1 VATASAT
8 QRRAAEL
15 NVLARKQRS
24 LWQDAAYRLF
34 RNKAAVAG
42 LIVIAAAFLVA
53 IFADIS
59 VGDFHFSIAPYSPT
73 LIPQPP
79 ASQMEP
85 LWTGSKYTD
94 PRYLLGTDFLGR
106 DILSR
111 LIYASRISMVVGFV
125 PTAIVF
131 ALGVTVGLVA
141 GFFGGWID
149 QLLMRFTDVIY
160 AFPDF
165 LFLIIIVASFRTSAF
180 GKIMDGLLLI
190 FVAIAIVGW
199 VGVARLTRG
208 QVLSLKERE
217 FVEAARSV
225 GATPVRLM
233 WKHLLPN
240 ALAPLIVTAAFA
252 VPGAILGE
260 ATLSFLGVGII
271 PPTASWGGMINEG
284 FPLFGTNPWA
294 VLMPA
299 LCISIVM
306 LAFTFVG
313 DGLRDAL
320 DPRMKT

>member
-1 VATASAT
+1 VATASTT
-8 QRRAAEL
+8 QERSAEL
-15 NVLARKQRS
+15 NVLVRKQRS
-24 LWQDAAYRLF
+24 LWGDALYRLM

-42 LIVIAAAFLVA
+42 IIVIATAFLVA
-53 IFADIS
+53 ALAPF
-59 VGDFHFSIAPYSPT
+59 IAPYSPID
-73 LIPQPP
+73 IPQNP

-94 PRYLLGTDFLGR
+94 SRYLLGTDFLGR
-106 DILSR
+106 DIVSR
-111 LIYASRISMVVGFV
+111 LIYASRISMIVGFV

-131 ALGVTVGLVA
+131 GLGVTVGMTA
-141 GFFGGWID
+141 GFFGGWLD
-149 QLLMRFTDVIY
+149 QGLMRFTDIIY

-165 LFLIIIVASFRTSAF
+165 LFLLIIVASFRNSPF
-180 GKIMDGLLLI
+180 GKLLDGLLLI

-208 QVLSLKERE
+208 QVLALKERE

-225 GATPVRLM
+225 GATPRRIM
-233 WKHLLPN
+233 TKHLLPN

-271 PPTASWGGMINEG
+271 PPTPSWGQMINEG
-284 FPLFGTNPWA
+284 FPLFAANPWA
-294 VLMPA
+294 VLLPA
-299 LCISIVM
+299 ICISVVM

>member
-1 VATASAT
+1 M
-8 QRRAAEL
+8 
-15 NVLARKQRS
+15 
-24 LWQDAAYRLF
+24 

-42 LIVIAAAFLVA
+42 IIVIATAFLVA
-53 IFADIS
+53 ALAPF
-59 VGDFHFSIAPYSPT
+59 IAPYSPID
-73 LIPQPP
+73 IPQNP

-94 PRYLLGTDFLGR
+94 SRYLLGTDFLGR
-106 DILSR
+106 DIVSR
-111 LIYASRISMVVGFV
+111 LIYASRISMIVGFV

-131 ALGVTVGLVA
+131 GLGVTVGMTA
-141 GFFGGWID
+141 GFFGGWLD
-149 QLLMRFTDVIY
+149 QGLMRFTDIIY

-165 LFLIIIVASFRTSAF
+165 LFLLIIVASFRNSPF
-180 GKIMDGLLLI
+180 GKLLDGLLLI

-208 QVLSLKERE
+208 QVLALKERE

-225 GATPVRLM
+225 GATPRRIM
-233 WKHLLPN
+233 AKHLLPN

-271 PPTASWGGMINEG
+271 PPTPSWGQMINEG
-284 FPLFGTNPWA
+284 FPLFAANPWA
-294 VLMPA
+294 VLLPA
-299 LCISIVM
+299 ICISVVM

>member
-1 VATASAT
+1 MATASTT
-8 QRRAAEL
+8 QERSAEL

-24 LWQDAAYRLF
+24 LWGDALYRLM

-42 LIVIAAAFLVA
+42 LIVIGTAFLVA
-53 IFADIS
+53 ALAPF
-59 VGDFHFSIAPYSPT
+59 IAPYSPID
-73 LIPQPP
+73 IPQNP

-94 PRYLLGTDFLGR
+94 SRYLLGTDFLGR
-106 DILSR
+106 DIVSR
-111 LIYASRISMVVGFV
+111 LIYASRISMIVGFV

-131 ALGVTVGLVA
+131 GLGVTVGMTA
-141 GFFGGWID
+141 GFFGGWLD
-149 QLLMRFTDVIY
+149 QGLMRFTDIIY

-165 LFLIIIVASFRTSAF
+165 LFLLIIVASFRNSPF
-180 GKIMDGLLLI
+180 GKLLDGLLLI

-208 QVLSLKERE
+208 QVLALKERE

-225 GATPVRLM
+225 GATPRRIM
-233 WKHLLPN
+233 AKHLLPN

-271 PPTASWGGMINEG
+271 PPTPSWGQMINEG
-284 FPLFGTNPWA
+284 FPLFAANPWA
-294 VLMPA
+294 VLLPA
-299 LCISIVM
+299 ICISVVM

>member
-1 VATASAT
+1 MATVSSA
-8 QRRAAEL
+8 QERAAEL
-15 NVLARKQRS
+15 NVLSRKQRS
-24 LWQDAAYRLF
+24 LWGDALYRLM

-42 LIVIAAAFLVA
+42 LIVIGSAFIIAALAPF
-53 IFADIS
+53 
-59 VGDFHFSIAPYSPT
+59 IAPYSPIE
-73 LIPQPP
+73 IPQNP

-94 PRYLLGTDFLGR
+94 SRYLLGTDFLGR
-106 DILSR
+106 DIVSR
-111 LIYASRISMVVGFV
+111 LVYASRVSMIVGFV

-131 ALGVTVGLVA
+131 GLGVTVGMTA
-141 GFFGGWID
+141 GFFGGWLD
-149 QLLMRFTDVIY
+149 QGLMRFTDIIY

-165 LFLIIIVASFRTSAF
+165 LFLLIIVASFRNSPF
-180 GKIMDGLLLI
+180 GKVLDGLMLI

-208 QVLSLKERE
+208 QVLALKERE

-225 GATPVRLM
+225 GATPRRIM
-233 WKHLLPN
+233 TKHLLPN

-252 VPGAILGE
+252 VPNAILGE

-271 PPTASWGGMINEG
+271 PPTPSWGQMINEG
-284 FPLFGTNPWA
+284 FPLFSANPWA
-294 VLMPA
+294 VLLPA
-299 LCISIVM
+299 ICISVVM

>member
-1 VATASAT
+1 MATASTA
-8 QRRAAEL
+8 QERAAEL
-15 NVLARKQRS
+15 NVLTRKQRS
-24 LWQDAAYRLF
+24 LWGDALYRLM

-42 LIVIAAAFLVA
+42 IIVIATAFLVA
-53 IFADIS
+53 ALAPF
-59 VGDFHFSIAPYSPT
+59 IAPYSPID
-73 LIPQPP
+73 IPQNP

-94 PRYLLGTDFLGR
+94 SRYLLGTDFLGR
-106 DILSR
+106 DIVSR
-111 LIYASRISMVVGFV
+111 LIYASRISMIVGFV

-131 ALGVTVGLVA
+131 GLGVTVGMTA
-141 GFFGGWID
+141 GFFGGWLD
-149 QLLMRFTDVIY
+149 QGLMRFTDIIY

-165 LFLIIIVASFRTSAF
+165 LFLLIIVASFRNSPF
-180 GKIMDGLLLI
+180 GKLLDGLLLI

-208 QVLSLKERE
+208 QVLALKERE

-225 GATPVRLM
+225 GATPRRIM
-233 WKHLLPN
+233 AKHLLPN

-271 PPTASWGGMINEG
+271 PPTPSWGQMINEG
-284 FPLFGTNPWA
+284 FPLFAANPWA
-294 VLMPA
+294 VLLPA
-299 LCISIVM
+299 ICISVVM

>member
-1 VATASAT
+1 VATASTT
-8 QRRAAEL
+8 QERAAEL

-24 LWQDAAYRLF
+24 LWGDALYRLM
-34 RNKAAVAG
+34 RNKAAVGG
-42 LIVIAAAFLVA
+42 LIVIVAAFLVA
-53 IFADIS
+53 IFAQ
-59 VGDFHFSIAPYSPT
+59 VLAPYDPIS
-73 LIPQPP
+73 IPPSSEL

-85 LWTGSKYTD
+85 QWTGSKYTD

-111 LIYASRISMVVGFV
+111 LMHASRISMVVGFI
-125 PTAIVF
+125 PTTIVF
-131 ALGVTVGLVA
+131 FLGVTVGLAA
-141 GFFGGWID
+141 GYFGGWID
-149 QLLMRFTDVIY
+149 QLLMRFTDIIY

-165 LFLIIIVASFRTSAF
+165 LFLLIIVASFRNSPF
-180 GKIMDGLLLI
+180 GKVMDGLALI

-225 GATPVRLM
+225 GATPQRLM
-233 WKHLLPN
+233 TKHLLPN

-252 VPGAILGE
+252 VPSAILGE

-271 PPTASWGGMINEG
+271 PPTPSWGGMILEG
-284 FPLFGTNPWA
+284 FPFFSSNPWA
-294 VLMPA
+294 VLLPGI
-299 LCISIVM
+299 CISVVM

>member
-1 VATASAT
+1 VATASTT
-8 QRRAAEL
+8 QERSAEL
-15 NVLARKQRS
+15 NFSRKQRS
-24 LWQDAAYRLF
+24 LWGDALYRLM
-34 RNKAAVAG
+34 RNKAAVGG
-42 LIVIAAAFLVA
+42 LIVIALAFLVA
-53 IFADIS
+53 LLAP
-59 VGDFHFSIAPYSPT
+59 VIAPYDPI
-73 LIPQPP
+73 LIPQNP

-94 PRYLLGTDFLGR
+94 ARYLLGTDFLGR

-125 PTAIVF
+125 PTFIVF
-131 ALGVTVGLVA
+131 GLGVTVGMTA
-141 GFFGGWID
+141 GFFGGWLD
-149 QLLMRFTDVIY
+149 QILMRFTDIIY

-165 LFLIIIVASFRTSAF
+165 LFLLIIVASFRASPF
-180 GKIMDGLLLI
+180 GKLLDGLLLI

-208 QVLSLKERE
+208 QVLALKERE

-225 GATPVRLM
+225 GATSRRVM
-233 WKHLLPN
+233 TKHLLPN

-252 VPGAILGE
+252 VPSAILGE

-271 PPTASWGGMINEG
+271 PPTPSWGQMINEG
-284 FPLFGTNPWA
+284 FPLFAANVWA
-294 VLMPA
+294 VLLPA
-299 LCISIVM
+299 LCISTVM

>member
-1 VATASAT
+1 VATASTT
-8 QRRAAEL
+8 QERSAEL

-24 LWQDAAYRLF
+24 LWGDALYRLM
-34 RNKAAVAG
+34 RNKAAVGG
-42 LIVIAAAFLVA
+42 LIVIFAAFLVA
-53 IFADIS
+53 AFAP
-59 VGDFHFSIAPYSPT
+59 VLAPYDPIN
-73 LIPQPP
+73 IPQNP

-94 PRYLLGTDFLGR
+94 SRYLLGTDFLGR

-125 PTAIVF
+125 PTFIVF
-131 ALGVTVGLVA
+131 SLGVTVGMTA
-141 GFFGGWID
+141 GFFGGWLD
-149 QLLMRFTDVIY
+149 QILMRFTDIIY

-165 LFLIIIVASFRTSAF
+165 LFLLIIVASFRASPF
-180 GKIMDGLLLI
+180 GKLLDGLLLI

-208 QVLSLKERE
+208 QVLALKERE

-225 GATPVRLM
+225 GATSRRVM
-233 WKHLLPN
+233 TKHLLPN

-252 VPGAILGE
+252 VPSAILGE

-271 PPTASWGGMINEG
+271 PPTPSWGQMINEG
-284 FPLFGTNPWA
+284 FPLFAANVWA
-294 VLMPA
+294 VLLPA

>member
-1 VATASAT
+1 VATASTT
-8 QRRAAEL
+8 QDRAAEL
-15 NVLARKQRS
+15 NIIARKQRS
-24 LWQDAAYRLF
+24 LWQDAVYRLF

-53 IFADIS
+53 ILAS
-59 VGDFHFSIAPYSPT
+59 AIAPYDP
-73 LIPQPP
+73 IQIQQPV

-85 LWTGSKYTD
+85 QWTGSKYTD
-94 PRYLLGTDFLGR
+94 ARFVLGTDFLGR

-111 LIYASRISMVVGFV
+111 LIYASRISMVVGFI
-125 PTAIVF
+125 PTSIVF
-131 ALGVTVGLVA
+131 FLGIIVGMSA

-149 QLLMRFTDVIY
+149 QLLMRFTDIVY

-165 LFLIIIVASFRTSAF
+165 LFLLIIVASFRASPF

-190 FVAIAIVGW
+190 FVGIAIVGW

-217 FVEAARSV
+217 FVEAARAV
-225 GATPVRLM
+225 GATPRRLM
-233 WKHLLPN
+233 TKHLLPN

-252 VPGAILGE
+252 VPSAILGE
-260 ATLSFLGVGII
+260 ATLSFLGVGIR
-271 PPTASWGGMINEG
+271 PPTPSWGQMINEG
-284 FPLFGTNPWA
+284 FPVFSSNPWA
-294 VLMPA
+294 VLLPA

>member
-1 VATASAT
+1 VATASTT
-8 QRRAAEL
+8 QERSAEL

-24 LWQDAAYRLF
+24 LWGDALYRLM

-42 LIVIAAAFLVA
+42 LIVIASAFLIA
-53 IFADIS
+53 ALAPLL
-59 VGDFHFSIAPYSPT
+59 APYNPID
-73 LIPQPP
+73 IPVNP

-106 DILSR
+106 DIVSR

-131 ALGVTVGLVA
+131 GLGVTVGMTA
-141 GFFGGWID
+141 GFFGGWLD
-149 QLLMRFTDVIY
+149 QLLMRFTDIVY

-165 LFLIIIVASFRTSAF
+165 LFLLIIVASFRNSPF
-180 GKIMDGLLLI
+180 GKILDGLMLI

-208 QVLSLKERE
+208 QVLALKERE

-225 GATPVRLM
+225 GATPRRIM
-233 WKHLLPN
+233 TKHLLPN

-252 VPGAILGE
+252 VPNAILGE

-271 PPTASWGGMINEG
+271 PPTPSWGQMINEG
-284 FPLFGTNPWA
+284 FPLFSANPWA
-294 VLMPA
+294 VLLPA
-299 LCISIVM
+299 ICISVVM

>member
-1 VATASAT
+1 MATVSSA
-8 QRRAAEL
+8 QERAAEL
-15 NVLARKQRS
+15 NVLSRKQRS
-24 LWQDAAYRLF
+24 LWGDALYRLM
-34 RNKAAVAG
+34 RNKAAVGG
-42 LIVIAAAFLVA
+42 LIVIAVAFLMA
-53 IFADIS
+53 ALAPFIS
-59 VGDFHFSIAPYSPT
+59 PYNPID
-73 LIPQPP
+73 IPQNP

-94 PRYLLGTDFLGR
+94 SRYLLGTDFLGR
-106 DILSR
+106 DIVSR
-111 LIYASRISMVVGFV
+111 LIYASRISMIVGFV

-131 ALGVTVGLVA
+131 GLGVTVGMTA
-141 GFFGGWID
+141 GFFGGWLD
-149 QLLMRFTDVIY
+149 QGLMRFTDIIY

-165 LFLIIIVASFRTSAF
+165 LFLLIIVASFRNSPF
-180 GKIMDGLLLI
+180 GKVLDGLMLI

-208 QVLSLKERE
+208 QVLALKERE

-225 GATPVRLM
+225 GATPRRIM
-233 WKHLLPN
+233 MKHLLPN

-252 VPGAILGE
+252 VPNAILGE

-271 PPTASWGGMINEG
+271 PPTPSWGQMINEG
-284 FPLFGTNPWA
+284 FPLFAANPWA
-294 VLMPA
+294 VLLPA
-299 LCISIVM
+299 ICISVVM

>member
-1 VATASAT
+1 VATASTT
-8 QRRAAEL
+8 QDRAAEL

-24 LWQDAAYRLF
+24 LWQDAFYRLF
-34 RNKAAVAG
+34 RNKAAVVG
-42 LIVIAAAFLVA
+42 LIVISGAFLVA
-53 IFADIS
+53 IFAPA
-59 VGDFHFSIAPYSPT
+59 IAPYNP
-73 LIPQPP
+73 IQINQPV

-85 LWTGSKYTD
+85 QWTGSKFTD
-94 PRYLLGTDFLGR
+94 PRFLLGTDFLGR

-131 ALGVTVGLVA
+131 FLGIIVGMSA

-149 QLLMRFTDVIY
+149 QLLMRFTDIVY

-165 LFLIIIVASFRTSAF
+165 LFLLIIVASFRASAF

-217 FVEAARSV
+217 FVEAARAV
-225 GATPVRLM
+225 GATPGRLM
-233 WKHLLPN
+233 TKHLLPN

-252 VPGAILGE
+252 VPSAILGE

-271 PPTASWGGMINEG
+271 PPTPSWGQMINEG
-284 FPLFGTNPWA
+284 FPLFSANPWS
-294 VLMPA
+294 VLLPA

>member
-1 VATASAT
+1 VATASTT
-8 QRRAAEL
+8 QERSAEL

-24 LWQDAAYRLF
+24 LWGDALYRLM

-42 LIVIAAAFLVA
+42 IIVIATAFLVA
-53 IFADIS
+53 ALAPF
-59 VGDFHFSIAPYSPT
+59 IAPYSPID
-73 LIPQPP
+73 IPQNP

-94 PRYLLGTDFLGR
+94 SRYLLGTDFLGR
-106 DILSR
+106 DIVSR
-111 LIYASRISMVVGFV
+111 LIYASRISMIVGFV

-131 ALGVTVGLVA
+131 GLGVTVGMTA
-141 GFFGGWID
+141 GFFGGWLD
-149 QLLMRFTDVIY
+149 QGLMRFTDIIY

-165 LFLIIIVASFRTSAF
+165 LFLLIIVASFRNSPF
-180 GKIMDGLLLI
+180 GKVLDGLMLI

-208 QVLSLKERE
+208 QVLALKERE

-225 GATPVRLM
+225 GATPRRIM
-233 WKHLLPN
+233 MKHLLPN

-252 VPGAILGE
+252 VPNAILGE

-271 PPTASWGGMINEG
+271 PPTPSWGQMINEG
-284 FPLFGTNPWA
+284 FPLFAANPWA
-294 VLMPA
+294 VLLPA
-299 LCISIVM
+299 ICISVVM

>member
-1 VATASAT
+1 VATASTT
-8 QRRAAEL
+8 QERAAEL

-24 LWQDAAYRLF
+24 LWGDAAYRLM
-34 RNKAAVAG
+34 RNKASVAG
-42 LIVIAAAFLVA
+42 LIIIALAFLA
-53 IFADIS
+53 ALLSGFL
-59 VGDFHFSIAPYSPT
+59 APWNPIE
-73 LIPQPP
+73 IPQNP

-85 LWTGSKYTD
+85 VWTGSKYTD

-111 LIYASRISMVVGFV
+111 LLYAARISMVVGFI
-125 PTAIVF
+125 PTSIVF
-131 ALGVTVGLVA
+131 FIGVTVGMVA
-141 GFFGGWID
+141 GYFGGWLD
-149 QLLMRFTDVIY
+149 QLLMRFTDIIY

-165 LFLIIIVASFRTSAF
+165 LFLLIIVASFRNSPF
-180 GKIMDGLLLI
+180 GKLMDGLALI

-217 FVEAARSV
+217 FVEAARAV
-225 GATPVRLM
+225 GATPRRLM
-233 WKHLLPN
+233 TKHLFPN
-240 ALAPLIVTAAFA
+240 ALAPLIVTAAFS
-252 VPGAILGE
+252 VPSAILAE

-271 PPTASWGGMINEG
+271 PPTPSWGQMIYEG
-284 FPLFGTNPWA
+284 FPFFSSNPWSVLLPA
-294 VLMPA
+294 V
-299 LCISIVM
+299 CISVVM

>member
-1 VATASAT
+1 VATASTT
-8 QRRAAEL
+8 QERAAEL
-15 NVLARKQRS
+15 NFARKQRS
-24 LWQDAAYRLF
+24 LWGDAAYRLF

-42 LIVIAAAFLVA
+42 LVVIASAFLIA
-53 IFADIS
+53 IFAQ
-59 VGDFHFSIAPYSPT
+59 FLAPYSPIE
-73 LIPQPP
+73 IPQNP

-85 LWTGSKYTD
+85 VWTGSKYTD

-106 DILSR
+106 DIVSR
-111 LIYASRISMVVGFV
+111 LIFASRVSMVVGFI

-131 ALGVTVGLVA
+131 GLGITVGMTA
-141 GFFGGWID
+141 GFFGGWLD
-149 QLLMRFTDVIY
+149 QLLMRFTDIIY

-165 LFLIIIVASFRTSAF
+165 LFLLIIVASFRNSPF
-180 GKIMDGLLLI
+180 GKLLDGLMLI

-208 QVLSLKERE
+208 QVLALKERE

-225 GATPVRLM
+225 GATPRRIM
-233 WKHLLPN
+233 TKHLLPN

-252 VPGAILGE
+252 VPNAILGE

-271 PPTASWGGMINEG
+271 PPTPSWGQMINEG
-284 FPLFGTNPWA
+284 FPLFSANPWA
-294 VLMPA
+294 VLLPA
-299 LCISIVM
+299 ICISLVM

>member
-1 VATASAT
+1 MATASTT
-8 QRRAAEL
+8 QERSAEL

-24 LWQDAAYRLF
+24 LWGDALYRLM

-42 LIVIAAAFLVA
+42 IIVIATAFLVA
-53 IFADIS
+53 ALAPF
-59 VGDFHFSIAPYSPT
+59 IAPYSPID
-73 LIPQPP
+73 IPQNP

-94 PRYLLGTDFLGR
+94 SRYLLGTDFLGR
-106 DILSR
+106 DIVSR
-111 LIYASRISMVVGFV
+111 LIYASRISMIVGFV

-131 ALGVTVGLVA
+131 GLGVTVGMTA
-141 GFFGGWID
+141 GFFGGWLD
-149 QLLMRFTDVIY
+149 QGLMRFTDIIY

-165 LFLIIIVASFRTSAF
+165 LFLLIIVASFRNSPF
-180 GKIMDGLLLI
+180 GKLLDGLLLI

-208 QVLSLKERE
+208 QVLALKERE
-217 FVEAARSV
+217 FVEEARSV
-225 GATPVRLM
+225 GATPRRIM
-233 WKHLLPN
+233 AKHLLPN

-271 PPTASWGGMINEG
+271 PPTPSWGQMINEG
-284 FPLFGTNPWA
+284 FPLFAANPWA
-294 VLMPA
+294 VLLPA
-299 LCISIVM
+299 ICISVVM

>member
-1 VATASAT
+1 VATASTT
-8 QRRAAEL
+8 QQRAAEL
-15 NVLARKQRS
+15 NVLSRKQRS
-24 LWQDAAYRLF
+24 LWGDALYRLM

-42 LIVIAAAFLVA
+42 LIVIFTAFMVA
-53 IFADIS
+53 LFAQ
-59 VGDFHFSIAPYSPT
+59 FLAPYSPID
-73 LIPQPP
+73 IPKNP

-106 DILSR
+106 DIVSR
-111 LIYASRISMVVGFV
+111 LMYASRISMIVGFV

-131 ALGVTVGLVA
+131 GLGVSVGMVA
-141 GFFGGWID
+141 GFFGGWLD
-149 QLLMRFTDVIY
+149 QILMRFTDIVY

-165 LFLIIIVASFRTSAF
+165 LFLLIIVASFRNSPF
-180 GKIMDGLLLI
+180 GKILDGLMLI

-208 QVLSLKERE
+208 QVLALKERE

-225 GATPVRLM
+225 GATPRRIM
-233 WKHLLPN
+233 AKHLLPN

-260 ATLSFLGVGII
+260 AVLSFLGVGII
-271 PPTASWGGMINEG
+271 PPTPSWGQMINEG
-284 FPLFGTNPWA
+284 FPLFAANPWA
-294 VLMPA
+294 VLLPA
-299 LCISIVM
+299 ICISVVM

>member
-1 VATASAT
+1 MATASTA
-8 QRRAAEL
+8 QERAAEL
-15 NVLARKQRS
+15 NVLSRKQRS
-24 LWQDAAYRLF
+24 LWGDALYRLM
-34 RNKAAVAG
+34 RNKAAVGG
-42 LIVIAAAFLVA
+42 LIVIASAFLVA
-53 IFADIS
+53 ALAPLL
-59 VGDFHFSIAPYSPT
+59 APYNPIEIPT
-73 LIPQPP
+73 NP

-106 DILSR
+106 DIVSR

-131 ALGVTVGLVA
+131 GLGVTVGMTA
-141 GFFGGWID
+141 GFFGGWLD
-149 QLLMRFTDVIY
+149 QILMRFTDIIY

-165 LFLIIIVASFRTSAF
+165 LFLLIIVASFRNSPF
-180 GKIMDGLLLI
+180 GKILDGLMLI

-208 QVLSLKERE
+208 QVLALKERE

-225 GATPVRLM
+225 GAKPSRIM
-233 WKHLLPN
+233 MKHLLPN

-252 VPGAILGE
+252 VPNAILGE

-271 PPTASWGGMINEG
+271 PPTPSWGQMINEG
-284 FPLFGTNPWA
+284 FPLFSANPWA
-294 VLMPA
+294 VLLPA
-299 LCISIVM
+299 ICISVVM

>member
-1 VATASAT
+1 MATASTT
-8 QRRAAEL
+8 QERAAEL

-24 LWQDAAYRLF
+24 LWGDALYRLM

-42 LIVIAAAFLVA
+42 LIVIASAFLIA
-53 IFADIS
+53 ILAPFL
-59 VGDFHFSIAPYSPT
+59 APYSPIQ
-73 LIPQPP
+73 IPQNP

-106 DILSR
+106 DIVSR
-111 LIYASRISMVVGFV
+111 LIFASRVSMVVGFV

-131 ALGVTVGLVA
+131 GLGVTVGMTA
-141 GFFGGWID
+141 GFFGGWLD
-149 QLLMRFTDVIY
+149 QVLMRFTDIIY

-165 LFLIIIVASFRTSAF
+165 LFLLIIVASFRNSPF
-180 GKIMDGLLLI
+180 GKVLDGLMLI

-208 QVLSLKERE
+208 QVLALKERE

-225 GATPVRLM
+225 GATPRRIM
-233 WKHLLPN
+233 TKHLLPN

-252 VPGAILGE
+252 VPSAILGE

-271 PPTASWGGMINEG
+271 PPTPSWGQMINEG
-284 FPLFGTNPWA
+284 FPLFSANPWA
-294 VLMPA
+294 VLLPA
-299 LCISIVM
+299 ICISVVM
-306 LAFTFVG
+306 LSFTFVG

>member
-1 VATASAT
+1 MATASTT
-8 QRRAAEL
+8 QERSAEL
-15 NVLARKQRS
+15 NVLVRKQRS
-24 LWQDAAYRLF
+24 LWGDALYRLM
-34 RNKAAVAG
+34 RNKAAVGG
-42 LIVIAAAFLVA
+42 LIVIAAAFIIA
-53 IFADIS
+53 GFAPL
-59 VGDFHFSIAPYSPT
+59 FAPYNPIE
-73 LIPQPP
+73 IPQNP

-106 DILSR
+106 DIVSR
-111 LIYASRISMVVGFV
+111 LMYASRVSMVVGFI

-131 ALGVTVGLVA
+131 GLGVSVGMVA
-141 GFFGGWID
+141 GYFGGWLD
-149 QLLMRFTDVIY
+149 QILMRFTDIIY

-165 LFLIIIVASFRTSAF
+165 LFLLIIVASFRNSPF
-180 GKIMDGLLLI
+180 GKILDGLMLI

-208 QVLSLKERE
+208 QVLALKERE

-225 GATPVRLM
+225 GAKPSRIM
-233 WKHLLPN
+233 AKHLLPN

-271 PPTASWGGMINEG
+271 PPTPSWGQMINEG
-284 FPLFGTNPWA
+284 FPLFAANPWA
-294 VLMPA
+294 VLLPA
-299 LCISIVM
+299 ICISVVM

>member
-1 VATASAT
+1 MATASTT
-8 QRRAAEL
+8 QDRAAEL

-24 LWQDAAYRLF
+24 LWGDALYRLM
-34 RNKAAVAG
+34 RNKAAVGG
-42 LIVIAAAFLVA
+42 LIVIASAFLIA
-53 IFADIS
+53 ALAPLL
-59 VGDFHFSIAPYSPT
+59 APYNPIA
-73 LIPQPP
+73 IPVNP

-106 DILSR
+106 DIVSR

-131 ALGVTVGLVA
+131 GLGITVGMTA
-141 GFFGGWID
+141 GFFGGWLD
-149 QLLMRFTDVIY
+149 QLLMRFTDIIY

-165 LFLIIIVASFRTSAF
+165 LFLLIIVASFRNSPF
-180 GKIMDGLLLI
+180 GKILDGLMLI

-208 QVLSLKERE
+208 QVLALKERE

-225 GATPVRLM
+225 GATPRRIM
-233 WKHLLPN
+233 TKHLLPN

-252 VPGAILGE
+252 VPNAILGE

-271 PPTASWGGMINEG
+271 PPTPSWGQMINEG
-284 FPLFGTNPWA
+284 FPLFSANPWA
-294 VLMPA
+294 VLLPA
-299 LCISIVM
+299 ICISVVM

>member
-1 VATASAT
+1 MATASTA
-8 QRRAAEL
+8 QERAAEL
-15 NVLARKQRS
+15 NVLSRKQRS
-24 LWQDAAYRLF
+24 LWGDALYRLM
-34 RNKAAVAG
+34 RNKAAVGG

-53 IFADIS
+53 ALAPLL
-59 VGDFHFSIAPYSPT
+59 APYNPIEIPT
-73 LIPQPP
+73 NP

-106 DILSR
+106 DIVSR

-131 ALGVTVGLVA
+131 GLGVTVGMTA
-141 GFFGGWID
+141 GFFGGWLD
-149 QLLMRFTDVIY
+149 QILMRFTDIIY

-165 LFLIIIVASFRTSAF
+165 LFLLIIVASFRNSPF
-180 GKIMDGLLLI
+180 GKILDGLMLI

-208 QVLSLKERE
+208 QVLALKERE

-225 GATPVRLM
+225 GAKPSRIM
-233 WKHLLPN
+233 MKHLLPN

-252 VPGAILGE
+252 VPNAILGE

-271 PPTASWGGMINEG
+271 PPTPSWGQMINEG
-284 FPLFGTNPWA
+284 FPLFSANPWA
-294 VLMPA
+294 VLLPA
-299 LCISIVM
+299 ICISVVM

>member
-1 VATASAT
+1 VATASTT
-8 QRRAAEL
+8 QERAAEL
-15 NVLARKQRS
+15 NVLSRKQRS
-24 LWQDAAYRLF
+24 LWGDALYRLM
-34 RNKAAVAG
+34 RNKAAVGG
-42 LIVIAAAFLVA
+42 LIVIASAFLVA
-53 IFADIS
+53 IFAP
-59 VGDFHFSIAPYSPT
+59 VLAPYDPIA
-73 LIPQPP
+73 IPLNP
-79 ASQMEP
+79 STQMEP

-106 DILSR
+106 DIISR
-111 LIYASRISMVVGFV
+111 LIFASRISMVVGFI
-125 PTAIVF
+125 PTFIVF
-131 ALGVTVGLVA
+131 GLGVSIGMSA
-141 GFFGGWID
+141 GFFGGWLD
-149 QLLMRFTDVIY
+149 QLLMRFTDIIY

-165 LFLIIIVASFRTSAF
+165 LFLLIIVASFRASGF
-180 GKIMDGLLLI
+180 GKVLDGLMLI

-208 QVLSLKERE
+208 QVLALKERE

-225 GATPVRLM
+225 GATSGRIM
-233 WKHLLPN
+233 AKHLLPN

-252 VPGAILGE
+252 VPSAILGE

-271 PPTASWGGMINEG
+271 PPTPSWGQMINEG
-284 FPLFGTNPWA
+284 FPLFSSNPWA

-299 LCISIVM
+299 ICISVVM

>member
-1 VATASAT
+1 MATASTA
-8 QRRAAEL
+8 QERAAEL

-24 LWQDAAYRLF
+24 LWGDALYRLM

-42 LIVIAAAFLVA
+42 LIVIGAAFVIAALA
-53 IFADIS
+53 PF
-59 VGDFHFSIAPYSPT
+59 IAPYSPIE
-73 LIPQPP
+73 IPQNP

-94 PRYLLGTDFLGR
+94 SRYLLGTDFLGR
-106 DILSR
+106 DIVSR
-111 LIYASRISMVVGFV
+111 LVYASRVSMIVGFV

-131 ALGVTVGLVA
+131 GLGVTVGMTA
-141 GFFGGWID
+141 GFFGGWLD
-149 QLLMRFTDVIY
+149 QGLMRFTDIIY

-165 LFLIIIVASFRTSAF
+165 LFLLIIVASFRNSPF
-180 GKIMDGLLLI
+180 GKVLDGLMLI

-208 QVLSLKERE
+208 QVLALKERE

-225 GATPVRLM
+225 GATPRRIM
-233 WKHLLPN
+233 TKHLLPN

-252 VPGAILGE
+252 VPNAILGE

-271 PPTASWGGMINEG
+271 PPTPSWGQMINEG
-284 FPLFGTNPWA
+284 FPLFSANPWA
-294 VLMPA
+294 VLLPA
-299 LCISIVM
+299 ICISVVM

>member
-1 VATASAT
+1 MATASTT
-8 QRRAAEL
+8 QERAAEL

-24 LWQDAAYRLF
+24 LWGDALYRLM

-42 LIVIAAAFLVA
+42 LIVIGSAFLIA
-53 IFADIS
+53 ALAPF
-59 VGDFHFSIAPYSPT
+59 IAPYSPIA
-73 LIPQPP
+73 IPQNP

-94 PRYLLGTDFLGR
+94 SRYLLGTDFLGR
-106 DILSR
+106 DIVSR
-111 LIYASRISMVVGFV
+111 LVYASRVSMVVGFV

-131 ALGVTVGLVA
+131 GLGVTVGMTA
-141 GFFGGWID
+141 GFFGGWLD
-149 QLLMRFTDVIY
+149 QALMRFTDIIY

-165 LFLIIIVASFRTSAF
+165 LFLLIIVASFRNSPF
-180 GKIMDGLLLI
+180 GKILDGLMLI

-208 QVLSLKERE
+208 QVLALKERE

-225 GATPVRLM
+225 GATPRRIM
-233 WKHLLPN
+233 AKHLLPN

-252 VPGAILGE
+252 VPNAILGE

-271 PPTASWGGMINEG
+271 PPTPSWGQMINEG
-284 FPLFGTNPWA
+284 FPLFAANPWA
-294 VLMPA
+294 VLLPA
-299 LCISIVM
+299 ICISVVM

>member
-1 VATASAT
+1 MATASTT
-8 QRRAAEL
+8 QDRAAEL

-24 LWQDAAYRLF
+24 LWGDALYRLM
-34 RNKAAVAG
+34 RNRAAVGG

-53 IFADIS
+53 ALAPFL
-59 VGDFHFSIAPYSPT
+59 APYNPID
-73 LIPQPP
+73 IPQNP

-106 DILSR
+106 DIVSR

-131 ALGVTVGLVA
+131 GLGVTVGMTA
-141 GFFGGWID
+141 GFFGGWLD
-149 QLLMRFTDVIY
+149 QILMRFTDIIY

-165 LFLIIIVASFRTSAF
+165 LFLLIIVASFRNSPF
-180 GKIMDGLLLI
+180 GKILDGLMLI

-208 QVLSLKERE
+208 QVLALKERE

-225 GATPVRLM
+225 GATPRRIM
-233 WKHLLPN
+233 AKHLLPN

-252 VPGAILGE
+252 VPNAILGE

-271 PPTASWGGMINEG
+271 PPTPSWGQMINEG
-284 FPLFGTNPWA
+284 FPLFSANPWA
-294 VLMPA
+294 VLLPA
-299 LCISIVM
+299 ICISVVM

>member
-1 VATASAT
+1 MATASTT
-8 QRRAAEL
+8 QERAAEL

-24 LWQDAAYRLF
+24 LWGDALYRLM
-34 RNKAAVAG
+34 RNKAAVGG
-42 LIVIAAAFLVA
+42 LIVIVVAFLMA
-53 IFADIS
+53 ALAPL
-59 VGDFHFSIAPYSPT
+59 IAPYNPID
-73 LIPQPP
+73 IPQNP

-94 PRYLLGTDFLGR
+94 SRYLLGTDFLGR
-106 DILSR
+106 DIVSR
-111 LIYASRISMVVGFV
+111 LIYASRISMIVGFV

-131 ALGVTVGLVA
+131 GLGVTVGMTA
-141 GFFGGWID
+141 GFFGGWLD
-149 QLLMRFTDVIY
+149 QGLMRFTDIIY

-165 LFLIIIVASFRTSAF
+165 LFLLIIVASFRNSPF
-180 GKIMDGLLLI
+180 GKLLDGLLLI

-208 QVLSLKERE
+208 QVLALKERE

-225 GATPVRLM
+225 GATPRRIM
-233 WKHLLPN
+233 AKHLLPN

-271 PPTASWGGMINEG
+271 PPTPSWGQMINEG
-284 FPLFGTNPWA
+284 FPLFAANPWA
-294 VLMPA
+294 VLLPA
-299 LCISIVM
+299 ICISVVM

>member
-1 VATASAT
+1 MATVSSA
-8 QRRAAEL
+8 QERAAEL
-15 NVLARKQRS
+15 NVLSRKQRS
-24 LWQDAAYRLF
+24 LWGDALYRLM

-42 LIVIAAAFLVA
+42 LIVIGSAFIIAALAPL
-53 IFADIS
+53 
-59 VGDFHFSIAPYSPT
+59 IAPYSPIE
-73 LIPQPP
+73 IPQNP

-94 PRYLLGTDFLGR
+94 SRYLLGTDFLGR
-106 DILSR
+106 DIVSR
-111 LIYASRISMVVGFV
+111 LVYASRVSMIVGFV

-131 ALGVTVGLVA
+131 GLGVTVGMTA
-141 GFFGGWID
+141 GFFGGWLD
-149 QLLMRFTDVIY
+149 QGLMRFTDIIY

-165 LFLIIIVASFRTSAF
+165 LFLLIIVASFRNSPF
-180 GKIMDGLLLI
+180 GKVLDGLMLI

-208 QVLSLKERE
+208 QVLALKERE

-225 GATPVRLM
+225 GATPRRIM
-233 WKHLLPN
+233 TKHLLPN

-252 VPGAILGE
+252 VPNAILGE

-271 PPTASWGGMINEG
+271 PPTPSWGQMINEG
-284 FPLFGTNPWA
+284 FPLFSANPWA
-294 VLMPA
+294 VLLPA
-299 LCISIVM
+299 ICISVVM

>member
-1 VATASAT
+1 VATASTT
-8 QRRAAEL
+8 QERSAEL

-24 LWQDAAYRLF
+24 LWGDALYRLM

-42 LIVIAAAFLVA
+42 IIVIATAFLVA
-53 IFADIS
+53 ALAPF
-59 VGDFHFSIAPYSPT
+59 IAPYSPID
-73 LIPQPP
+73 IPQNP

-94 PRYLLGTDFLGR
+94 SRYLLGTDFLGR
-106 DILSR
+106 DIVSR
-111 LIYASRISMVVGFV
+111 LIYASRISMIVGFV

-131 ALGVTVGLVA
+131 GLGVTVGMTA
-141 GFFGGWID
+141 GFFGGWLD
-149 QLLMRFTDVIY
+149 QGLMRFTDIIY

-165 LFLIIIVASFRTSAF
+165 LFLLIIVASFRNSPF
-180 GKIMDGLLLI
+180 GKLLDGLLLI

-208 QVLSLKERE
+208 QVLALKERE

-225 GATPVRLM
+225 GATPRRIM
-233 WKHLLPN
+233 AKHLLPN

-271 PPTASWGGMINEG
+271 PPTPSWGQMINEG
-284 FPLFGTNPWA
+284 FPLFAANPWA
-294 VLMPA
+294 VLLPA
-299 LCISIVM
+299 ICISVVM

>member
-1 VATASAT
+1 MATASTT
-8 QRRAAEL
+8 QERSAEL

-24 LWQDAAYRLF
+24 LWGDAVYRLM

-42 LIVIAAAFLVA
+42 LIVIFLAFVVA
-53 IFADIS
+53 IFAQ
-59 VGDFHFSIAPYSPT
+59 FLAPYNPID
-73 LIPQPP
+73 IPQNP

-85 LWTGSKYTD
+85 VWTGSKYTD

-106 DILSR
+106 DIVSR
-111 LIYASRISMVVGFV
+111 LMYASRVSMVVGFI

-131 ALGVTVGLVA
+131 GLGVSVGMVA
-141 GFFGGWID
+141 GFFGGWLD
-149 QLLMRFTDVIY
+149 QMLMRFTDIIY

-165 LFLIIIVASFRTSAF
+165 LFLLIIVASFRNSPF
-180 GKIMDGLLLI
+180 GKVLDGLMLI

-208 QVLSLKERE
+208 QVLALKERE
-217 FVEAARSV
+217 FVEAARAV
-225 GATPVRLM
+225 GATPRRIM
-233 WKHLLPN
+233 AKHLLPN

-271 PPTASWGGMINEG
+271 PPTPSWGQMINEG
-284 FPLFGTNPWA
+284 FPLFAANPWA
-294 VLMPA
+294 VLLPA
-299 LCISIVM
+299 ICISVVM